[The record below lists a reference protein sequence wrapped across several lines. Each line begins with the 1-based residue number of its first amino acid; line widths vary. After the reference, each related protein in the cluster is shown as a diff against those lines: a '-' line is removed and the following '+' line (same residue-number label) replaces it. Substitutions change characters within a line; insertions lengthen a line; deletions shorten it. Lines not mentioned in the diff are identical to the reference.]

1 MTAPIVYIVDDDEA
15 VLDSLSM
22 LLETAA
28 IDVECYPSG
37 ESFLSAFRP
46 ELSGCLVLDVRMER
60 MSGPELH
67 MELNRRGCQLAVIY
81 LTAYGDIPMTVQAM
95 KSGAVDFLTKP
106 VDGALLLENVQAALS
121 RNSEM
126 LSRWMV
132 REKLC
137 EQLAQLTSREHEI
150 MFLAVSGQTNKAIA
164 KRLGISHRTVEI
176 HRSHIMQKMGVTC
189 MLELA
194 NLLAEFDV
202 DKC

>member
-28 IDVECYPSG
+28 IDVECYSSG

-46 ELSGCLVLDVRMER
+46 ELSGCLLLDVRMER

-126 LSRWMV
+126 LSRWKV
-132 REKLC
+132 REKLR

-164 KRLGISHRTVEI
+164 RRLGISHRTVEI

-194 NLLAEFDV
+194 NLLAELDV
-202 DKC
+202 DKS

>member
-1 MTAPIVYIVDDDEA
+1 MTAPIVYIVDDDKA

-28 IDVECYPSG
+28 MDVECYPSG
-37 ESFLSAFRP
+37 ESFLSVFRP

-60 MSGPELH
+60 MSGLELH
-67 MELNRRGCQLAVIY
+67 KELNRRGCQLVVIY

-95 KSGAVDFLTKP
+95 KCGAVNFLTKP
-106 VDGALLLENVQAALS
+106 VDGALLLENIKAALM

-126 LSRWMV
+126 LGRRKV
-132 REKLC
+132 REKLR
-137 EQLAQLTSREHEI
+137 EQLAQLTSREREI
-150 MFLAVSGQTNKAIA
+150 MFLAVSGQTNKVIA
-164 KRLGISHRTVEI
+164 RKLGISHRTVEI

-194 NLLAEFDV
+194 NLLAELDIE
-202 DKC
+202 KC